1 MKTYMKNASLITF
14 FAILMGL
21 CWKTEG
27 ATVITCE
34 PQYGF
39 LPCTTGLW
47 GRLFLI
53 VVYQYLMSVG
63 QSYISNG
70 SDKFFS
76 LIGPG
81 IFGAGVFHILANF
94 PLLFLILENGLSAS
108 DDTSAYFSAA
118 MGMNVLAGSAVMSL
132 TLIWPSVIV
141 FGSYDLADDNE
152 EEDDA
157 VLPELP
163 DEEPSY
169 IKKLTAYGL
178 TTDGETSYTA
188 RLMLVSMIP
197 FLVLQLPKIINT
209 TSVTRVIVLLTLILS
224 LSFFIAYAV
233 YQMFQPWIQNRRF
246 DYVRQKFVKNK
257 LLKLL
262 STNGK
267 ANVKLIKDL
276 HKELD
281 KNHDGKVTK
290 AELKTLLLGI
300 QLEADGELTDDL
312 VERVMDQLDISGDE
326 SIQEAEFVRI
336 LTKWLK
342 DARKSLSKN
351 DYNPLS
357 FFVKQQEDADEEQQ
371 AALIP
376 KKTKLNYQGSIWE
389 YLEALALVLL
399 GTAVTAL
406 IALPLIMNVSGFAT
420 EANVP
425 SFLIPYIIIPCAINI
440 PRLLSTI
447 DAASQKTQRAA
458 SLTLSQ
464 IYSGVFMSNMSSLTT
479 FLLTV
484 YIRDLPWD
492 VSAEVLVV
500 LIICGVMGVF
510 TSTRTSFPL
519 WTGYVGYLLYPISLL
534 MLYLLTV
541 VWGWS

>member
-1 MKTYMKNASLITF
+1 
-14 FAILMGL
+14 MG
-21 CWKTEG
+21 
-27 ATVITCE
+27 V
-34 PQYGF
+34 
-39 LPCTTGLW
+39 
-47 GRLFLI
+47 
-53 VVYQYLMSVG
+53 
-63 QSYISNG
+63 
-70 SDKFFS
+70 
-76 LIGPG
+76 
-81 IFGAGVFHILANF
+81 
-94 PLLFLILENGLSAS
+94 SAS
-108 DDTSAYFSAA
+108 DDTGAYFSAA
-118 MGMNVLAGSAVMSL
+118 MGMNVLAGSAVLSL

-141 FGSYDLADDNE
+141 FGSYDLADD
-152 EEDDA
+152 DDETG
-157 VLPELP
+157 LSQLFE
-163 DEEPSY
+163 EEPSF

-178 TTDGETSYTA
+178 TTDTETSYTA

-197 FLVLQLPKIINT
+197 FLILQLPQIINSA
-209 TSVTRVIVLLTLILS
+209 SVTRVIVLLTLIIS
-224 LSFFIAYAV
+224 LGFFIAYAV
-233 YQMFQPWIQNRRF
+233 YQIFQPWIQNRRF

-267 ANVKLIKDL
+267 ANVQLIKEL

-281 KNHDGKVTK
+281 KNHDGKVTN

-300 QLEADGELTDDL
+300 QLQADGKVSEDL

-326 SIQEAEFVRI
+326 SIQEDEFVRI

-357 FFVKQQEDADEEQQ
+357 FFTKPQADADEEEQ

-376 KKTKLNYQGSIWE
+376 KKENLNDQSSIWD

-399 GTAVTAL
+399 GTAITAL
-406 IALPLIMNVSGFAT
+406 VALPLIMNVSGFAT

-447 DAASQKTQRAA
+447 NSASQKTQRAA

-510 TSTRTSFPL
+510 TSTRTIYPL
-519 WTGYVGYLLYPISLL
+519 WTGTFLKSVIKFVSYLVISCNHVIDVAYSNNLDTIRALNPISCPKHQKTRALNTK
-534 MLYLLTV
+534 MV
-541 VWGWS
+541 QGP

>member
-1 MKTYMKNASLITF
+1 MKTYGKLGSFIMFLAVLMSF
-14 FAILMGL
+14 FGNI
-21 CWKTEG
+21 EG
-27 ATVITCE
+27 ATVTCE

-39 LPCTTGLW
+39 LPCTSGVW

-53 VVYQYLMSVG
+53 MVYQYLMSLG

-81 IFGAGVFHILANF
+81 IFGAGLFHILANF
-94 PLLFLILENGLSAS
+94 PMLFLILENGLTGDDRGAS
-108 DDTSAYFSAA
+108 FSAA

-132 TLIWPSVIV
+132 TLIWPSVIA
-141 FGSYDLADDNE
+141 FGSYDLADD
-152 EEDDA
+152 DDTIS
-157 VLPELP
+157 PQGEKT
-163 DEEPSY
+163 SF

-178 TTDGETSYTA
+178 TTDNETSYTA

-197 FLVLQLPKIINT
+197 FLILQLPKIINQ
-209 TSVTRVIVLLTLILS
+209 TSVTHVIVLLTLILS
-224 LSFFIAYAV
+224 VAFFIGYAV
-233 YQMFQPWIQNRRF
+233 YQIFQPWIQNRRF
-246 DYVRQKFVKNK
+246 DYIRQEFVKNR

-267 ANVKLIKDL
+267 ANVQLIKDL

-281 KNHDGKVTK
+281 KNHDGKVTE

-300 QLEADGELTDDL
+300 QLQADGEISDDL
-312 VERVMDQLDISGDE
+312 VEKIIDQFDSSGDKC
-326 SIQEAEFVRI
+326 IQEDEFVRI
-336 LTKWLK
+336 LTQWLK
-342 DARKSLSKN
+342 EARKSLSKN
-351 DYNPLS
+351 DYNPLH
-357 FFVKQQEDADEEQQ
+357 FFNKSQEVINADEEQQ
-371 AALIP
+371 QPLIP
-376 KKTKLNYQGSIWE
+376 KTKNPNDHGLISA
-389 YLEALALVLL
+389 YLKALAMIFF
-399 GTAVTAL
+399 GTVVTAL
-406 IALPLIMNVSGFAT
+406 VALPLIVNVSGFAT
-420 EANVP
+420 DANIP
-425 SFLIPYIIIPCAINI
+425 SFLIPYVIIPCAINI

-447 DAASQKTQRAA
+447 NSASQKTQRAA

-484 YIRDLPWD
+484 FIRDLPWD

-500 LIICGVMGVF
+500 LVICGVMGVF
-510 TSTRTSFPL
+510 TSTRTVFPL
-519 WTGYVGYLLYPISLL
+519 WTGYAGYVLYPTSLL
-534 MLYLLTV
+534 MLYLLTA

>member
-1 MKTYMKNASLITF
+1 MKPYMKNETLIAF
-14 FAILMGL
+14 LAILIGF
-21 CWKTEG
+21 CGETEG
-27 ATVITCE
+27 ATATCE

-39 LPCTTGLW
+39 LPCTSGLW
-47 GRLFLI
+47 GKFFLI

-63 QSYISNG
+63 QSYISDG
-70 SDKFFS
+70 SDKFLS

-94 PLLFLILENGLSAS
+94 PMLFLILENGLSAS
-108 DDTSAYFSAA
+108 DDTGASFSAA

-141 FGSYDLADDNE
+141 FGSYDLADD
-152 EEDDA
+152 DDDDTI
-157 VLPELP
+157 LPQLFQ
-163 DEEPSY
+163 EEPSFL
-169 IKKLTAYGL
+169 KKLTAYGV
-178 TTDGETSYTA
+178 TTDTETSYTA
-188 RLMLVSMIP
+188 RIMLVSMIP
-197 FLVLQLPKIINT
+197 FLVLQLPKIVNSN
-209 TSVTRVIVLLTLILS
+209 SVTRVIVLLALILS

-233 YQMFQPWIQNRRF
+233 YQIFQPWIQNRRF

-267 ANVKLIKDL
+267 ANVQLIKDL

-281 KNHDGKVTK
+281 KNHDGKVTN

-300 QLEADGELTDDL
+300 QLEADGELSKDL
-312 VERVMDQLDISGDE
+312 VERVMDQLDLSGDE
-326 SIQEAEFVRI
+326 SIQEDEFVRI

-342 DARKSLSKN
+342 DARKSLSKK

-357 FFVKQQEDADEEQQ
+357 FFNKPQEDADEEQQ

-376 KKTKLNYQGSIWE
+376 KTNNINDQSSIWE
-389 YLEALALVLL
+389 YLEALALVLI

-420 EANVP
+420 DANVP
-425 SFLIPYIIIPCAINI
+425 SFLIPYFIIPCAINI

-447 DAASQKTQRAA
+447 NSASQKTQRAA

-510 TSTRTSFPL
+510 TSTRTIFPL
-519 WTGYVGYLLYPISLL
+519 WTGYVGYLLYPVSLL

>member
-1 MKTYMKNASLITF
+1 MKTGGLITLL
-14 FAILMGL
+14 AVLMGFL
-21 CWKTEG
+21 GTIEG
-27 ATVITCE
+27 ATVTCE

-39 LPCTTGLW
+39 LPCTSGLL
-47 GRLFLI
+47 GQLFLI
-53 VVYQYLMSVG
+53 VVYQYLMSLG

-76 LIGPG
+76 LFGPG

-94 PLLFLILENGLSAS
+94 PMLFLILENGLSAS
-108 DDTSAYFSAA
+108 DDRGASFNAA
-118 MGMNVLAGSAVMSL
+118 MGMNVLAGSLVLSL
-132 TLIWPSVIV
+132 TLIWPSAIV
-141 FGSYDLADDNE
+141 FGSYDLADD
-152 EEDDA
+152 DDTI
-157 VLPELP
+157 LPQ
-163 DEEPSY
+163 DGEPSF
-169 IKKLTAYGL
+169 INKLTAYGL
-178 TTDGETSYTA
+178 TTDTETRKTA
-188 RLMLVSMIP
+188 ILMLVSMIP
-197 FLVLQLPKIINT
+197 FLILQLLIHS
-209 TSVTRVIVLLTLILS
+209 TSVTRVIVLITLIIALG
-224 LSFFIAYAV
+224 LFIAYVV
-233 YQMFQPWIQNRRF
+233 YQIFQPWIQNRRF
-246 DYVRQKFVKNK
+246 DYVRQQFVKNK

-267 ANVKLIKDL
+267 ANVQLIKGL
-276 HKELD
+276 YKELD
-281 KNHDGKVTK
+281 KNHDGKVTN

-300 QLEADGELTDDL
+300 QLEADGEISQDL

-326 SIQEAEFVRI
+326 SIQEDEFVRI

-342 DARKSLSKN
+342 DARASLSVN

-357 FFVKQQEDADEEQQ
+357 LFSKPQEDIADEEQ

-376 KKTKLNYQGSIWE
+376 KKQNANSQGSIWD

-399 GTAVTAL
+399 GTFLTAL
-406 IALPLIMNVSGFAT
+406 VALPLIMNITGFASA
-420 EANVP
+420 ANVP

-447 DAASQKTQRAA
+447 NSASQKTQRAA

-464 IYSGVFMSNMSSLTT
+464 IYSGVFMSNTSSLVT
-479 FLLTV
+479 FLLTI
-484 YIRDLPWD
+484 YIRNLAWD

-510 TSTRTSFPL
+510 TSTRTVFPL
-519 WTGYVGYLLYPISLL
+519 WTGYVGYALYPISLL

>member
-1 MKTYMKNASLITF
+1 MKTSMKNGSLITLL
-14 FAILMGL
+14 AILMGI
-21 CWKTEG
+21 CGKTEG
-27 ATVITCE
+27 ATVTCE

-39 LPCTTGLW
+39 LPCTSGLW
-47 GRLFLI
+47 GELFLI

-81 IFGAGVFHILANF
+81 IFGAGVFHVLANF
-94 PLLFLILENGLSAS
+94 PMIFLILENGLSAS
-108 DDTSAYFSAA
+108 DDIGASFSAA

-141 FGSYDLADDNE
+141 FGSYDLA
-152 EEDDA
+152 EDDDTI
-157 VLPELP
+157 LPQLEE
-163 DEEPSY
+163 EEPSF

-178 TTDGETSYTA
+178 TTDTETSSTA
-188 RLMLVSMIP
+188 RIMLVSMIP
-197 FLVLQLPKIINT
+197 FLILQLPQIINS

-224 LSFFIAYAV
+224 LSFFIGYAV
-233 YQMFQPWIQNRRF
+233 YQIFQPWIQNRRF

-267 ANVKLIKDL
+267 ANVQLIKEL
-276 HKELD
+276 YKELD
-281 KNHDGKVTK
+281 ENHDGKVTK
-290 AELKTLLLGI
+290 AELKTLILGI
-300 QLEADGELTDDL
+300 QLEADGHLSQDL
-312 VERVMDQLDISGDE
+312 GERVMGQLDISGDE
-326 SIQEAEFVRI
+326 SIQEDEFVKI

-357 FFVKQQEDADEEQQ
+357 FFTKQQEDTDEEQQ

-376 KKTKLNYQGSIWE
+376 KKKDPNDESSIWD

-399 GTAVTAL
+399 GTAMTAL
-406 IALPLIMNVSGFAT
+406 VALPLIMNVSGFAT
-420 EANVP
+420 DANVP
-425 SFLIPYIIIPCAINI
+425 SFLIPYFIIPCAINI

-447 DAASQKTQRAA
+447 TSASQKTQRAA

-484 YIRDLPWD
+484 YIRNLRWD

-500 LIICGVMGVF
+500 LIICTVMGVF
-510 TSTRTSFPL
+510 TSTRTVFPL

-534 MLYLLTV
+534 MLYLLTA